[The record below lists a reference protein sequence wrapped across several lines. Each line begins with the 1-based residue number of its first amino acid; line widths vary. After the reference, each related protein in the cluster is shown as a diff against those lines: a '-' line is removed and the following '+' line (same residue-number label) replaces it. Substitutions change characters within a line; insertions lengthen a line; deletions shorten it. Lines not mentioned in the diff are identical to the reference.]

1 MLAIARLLHLAD
13 LAAPAIADARPC
25 DSVIVDL
32 VAPRD
37 ILGPDIARD
46 DQLAQLQKLGELYQS
61 GVLSAE
67 EFAAMK
73 AKILQ

>member
-1 MLAIARLLHLAD
+1 MPAETQAIQ
-13 LAAPAIADARPC
+13 
-25 DSVIVDL
+25 ST
-32 VAPRD
+32 
-37 ILGPDIARD
+37 D